1 MRFFNFLSIFFY
13 FFIIGIISILMNI
26 KNILIL
32 KDKNIKE
39 SFWKIEKKKIIK
51 N

>member
-1 MRFFNFLSIFFY
+1 MRFFNFLSIFF
-13 FFIIGIISILMNI
+13 ILMNI

-39 SFWKIEKKKIIK
+39 SFWKIEKKK
-51 N
+51 